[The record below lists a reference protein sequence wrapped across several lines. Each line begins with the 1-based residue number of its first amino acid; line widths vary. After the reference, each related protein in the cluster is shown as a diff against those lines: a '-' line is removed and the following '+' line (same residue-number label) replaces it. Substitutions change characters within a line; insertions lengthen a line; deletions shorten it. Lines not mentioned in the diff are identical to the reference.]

1 MPDAVLSVP
10 FVQTQQP
17 LLKVRSTWVA
27 EVSLSKLDPWLPPH
41 LDLNPSRVIGNAGEF
56 ARCQGY
62 GCVSSNEGV
71 QARGHQ
77 RRGTTVTAKMFV
89 TVPGSLTRAPNYPW
103 LRDLGSSV

>member
-1 MPDAVLSVP
+1 MGGGGFTLQAG
-10 FVQTQQP
+10 P
-17 LLKVRSTWVA
+17 LATASSGP
-27 EVSLSKLDPWLPPH
+27 EPP
-41 LDLNPSRVIGNAGEF
+41 RVIRNAGEF

-62 GCVSSNEGV
+62 RCMSGNEGV

-89 TVPGSLTRAPNYPW
+89 TVLGSLTRAPNYPW

>member
-1 MPDAVLSVP
+1 MV
-10 FVQTQQP
+10 
-17 LLKVRSTWVA
+17 

-41 LDLNPSRVIGNAGEF
+41 LDRNPPRVIRNAGEF

-62 GCVSSNEGV
+62 RCMSGNEDV

-89 TVPGSLTRAPNYPW
+89 TVLGSLTRAPNYPW